1 MEVGRLKQTLESV
14 RRKITLLPLVGATY
28 FMVAGGP
35 YGLEDL
41 VGQVGFRRAIGVL
54 LVVPIVW
61 SLPTALMVGELAGA
75 LPEEGGYYA
84 WVRRAL
90 GPFWGFVEAWLSLV
104 ASVFDMAIYPTLFA
118 LYLGRLWPQLA
129 TPAAAT
135 LLGAALIVVC
145 AAWNVRGT
153 SAVSGGAAVMTLL
166 LLAPFAIMVALAPFA
181 GGHATVAAAPA
192 PAASAASGGFV
203 AAILVAMWNYMGW
216 DNASTIAGDV
226 ARPQRTYPLA
236 MLAAVALVA
245 LTYVLPVAA
254 LGWSGVDTRG
264 WTTGS
269 WVSAAAALGG
279 RPLGIAV
286 VLGGV
291 VCAAGMLNALMMSY
305 SRLPLVLAEDGFL
318 PAALAR
324 RHPVT
329 GAPWVAI
336 VVCAVAYMAAL
347 RIGFERLV
355 ELDVMLYGLSLV
367 LEFVALVA
375 LRLREPGLPR
385 AFRVPGG
392 LAGAVAVGVLPTLM
406 IAAALWQGRHDRVG
420 GFSVAAIGGLVIGA
434 APLVYALR
442 KRTSDSAAPALAAE
456 VEVSISS

>member
-1 MEVGRLKQTLESV
+1 MKQTLGSV
-14 RRKITLLPLVGATY
+14 GKKITFLPLVGATY

-41 VGQVGFRRAIGVL
+41 VGQVGCRRAIAVL
-54 LVVPIVW
+54 LLVPIVW

-118 LYLGRLWPQLA
+118 LYLGRLWPALA
-129 TPAAAT
+129 TPACAT
-135 LLGAALIVVC
+135 GLGVLLIVAC
-145 AAWNVRGT
+145 AAWNLRGT
-153 SAVSGGAAVMTLL
+153 SAVAGGAAVMTAL
-166 LLAPFAIMVALAPFA
+166 LLAPFALLVVLAPFSA
-181 GGHATVAAAPA
+181 SRAIA
-192 PAASAASGGFV
+192 PAAGPASGGFV
-203 AAILVAMWNYMGW
+203 AAMLVAMWNYMGG

-254 LGWSGVDTRG
+254 LGWAGVDTRG

-286 VLGGV
+286 VVGGI

-305 SRLPLVLAEDGFL
+305 ARLPLVLAEDGLL
-318 PAALAR
+318 PSALAR
-324 RHPVT
+324 RHAIT
-329 GAPWVAI
+329 GAPSVAI

-375 LRLREPGLPR
+375 LRLREPQLPR
-385 AFRVPGG
+385 GFRVPGG
-392 LAGAVAVGVLPTLM
+392 LVGAVAVGVLPTVL
-406 IAAALWQGRHDRVG
+406 IALALWQGRHDRVG
-420 GFSVAAIGGLVIGA
+420 GFSVFWIGGALIGA

-442 KRTSDSAAPALAAE
+442 RRVAATPASAAVTALPTAAVSAPAIE
-456 VEVSISS
+456 

>member
-1 MEVGRLKQTLESV
+1 MKQTLGSV
-14 RRKITLLPLVGATY
+14 GKKITFLPLVGATY

-41 VGQVGFRRAIGVL
+41 VGQVGCRRAIAVL
-54 LVVPIVW
+54 LLVPIVW

-118 LYLGRLWPQLA
+118 LYLGRLWPALA
-129 TPAAAT
+129 TPACAT
-135 LLGAALIVVC
+135 GLGVLLIVAC
-145 AAWNVRGT
+145 AAWNLRGT
-153 SAVSGGAAVMTLL
+153 GAVAGGAAVMTAL
-166 LLAPFAIMVALAPFA
+166 LLAPFALLVVLAPFSA
-181 GGHATVAAAPA
+181 SRAIAPAAAP
-192 PAASAASGGFV
+192 ASGGFV
-203 AAILVAMWNYMGW
+203 AAMLVAMWNYMGW

-254 LGWSGVDTRG
+254 LGWAGVDTRG

-269 WVSAAAALGG
+269 WVSAARALGG

-286 VLGGV
+286 VVGGV

-305 SRLPLVLAEDGFL
+305 ARLPLVLAEDGLL

-324 RHPVT
+324 RHAVT
-329 GAPWVAI
+329 GAPSVAI

-355 ELDVMLYGLSLV
+355 ALDVMLYGLSLV

-375 LRLREPGLPR
+375 LRLREPQLPR
-385 AFRVPGG
+385 GFRVPGG
-392 LAGAVAVGVLPTLM
+392 LVGAVAVGVLPTVL
-406 IAAALWQGRHDRVG
+406 IALALWQGRHDRVG
-420 GFSVAAIGGLVIGA
+420 GVSVFGIGGALIGA

-442 KRTSDSAAPALAAE
+442 RRIAATPAGAAVASMPTAAVSATIE
-456 VEVSISS
+456 